1 MDGKKAVWC
10 FVLFVLVISVTA
22 CSRRTP
28 EQVGKTDISD
38 KEDGNAVT
46 VSENIPDALEQISDE
61 YKKPAQVQGRIERLD
76 YKTYESFSYAEKS
89 KQLDKTAYVYLPAD
103 YDKGQQYNIFYL
115 MHGGWSNETTWLGTP
130 EHPTEFKN
138 ILDHAIAD
146 GKIQPLIIVCPTY
159 NNTSGEDSA
168 DYSLALQLTDQ
179 YHQEL
184 AGDLI
189 PAVESKYSTFAED
202 TTEDGIKKSRDHRG
216 FGGFSMGSVTT
227 WHTFQYCLDYFRYF
241 MPMSG
246 NLSTDGEYMADMVRK
261 SGHDA
266 GDFFIYAMSG
276 TDDFAYSA
284 FKSQIEA
291 MAAVSDR
298 TFVMADNEKD
308 GNLAFREQ
316 EGGVHDGNYAS
327 QYTYNGFMW
336 FWNGGNKQGE
346 TVSEN
351 AYFTEDSTVGEVLA
365 DSAFGDF
372 GRLLFPADRSVPENA
387 TLSEVSSENVY
398 VWYSGIQ
405 PKKTVEIVNFLKTR
419 AESGEQI
426 FFPIY
431 SDKEIQADASKADT
445 GLFYFGGRKGNP
457 FAIMN
462 AGGGFMYVG
471 AMHDSFP
478 HALEVSKKGYNAF
491 ALIYRSDEAY
501 EDLARAVTYLYDH
514 AKELEIQAD
523 GYSLWGGS
531 AGARMAAV
539 LGNRDYLQELTGRK
553 DIPQA
558 SAVIMQYTGYA
569 DTSSADAPTYACVGT
584 SDGIASADTMK
595 SRLEKLD
602 NMGIPTEFH
611 SYKGLPHGFGIGT
624 GTVVEGWLDDA
635 VRFWETRQK
644 EFLSQ

>member
-10 FVLFVLVISVTA
+10 FVLFALVISVTA
-22 CSRRTP
+22 CSKRTS
-28 EQVGKTDISD
+28 EQVGKTDVSD
-38 KEDGNAVT
+38 KEEGEAVT
-46 VSENIPDALEQISDE
+46 VSDSIPDALEQVPDD
-61 YKKPAQVQGRIERLD
+61 YKKPAQVQGSIERLD

-130 EHPTEFKN
+130 EQPSEFKN

-146 GKIQPLIIVCPTY
+146 GKIKPLIIVCPTY

-168 DYSLALQLTDQ
+168 DYSLALKLTDQ

-184 AGDLI
+184 VGDLI
-189 PAVESKYSTFAED
+189 PAAESKYSTFAED
-202 TTEDGIKKSRDHRG
+202 TTEEGIKDSRDHRG
-216 FGGFSMGSVTT
+216 FGGFSMGSVAT

-246 NLSTDGEYMADMVRK
+246 NSSTDGEYMADMVRK
-261 SGHDA
+261 SGHAAD
-266 GDFFIYAMSG
+266 DFFIYAMSG

-291 MAAVSDR
+291 MAAASDK
-298 TFVMADNEKD
+298 TFVMADNEQE

-327 QYTYNGFMW
+327 QYTYNGLMW
-336 FWNGGNKQGE
+336 LWNG
-346 TVSEN
+346 EN
-351 AYFTEDSTVGEVLA
+351 
-365 DSAFGDF
+365 
-372 GRLLFPADRSVPENA
+372 R
-387 TLSEVSSENVY
+387 
-398 VWYSGIQ
+398 Q
-405 PKKTVEIVNFLKTR
+405 KTVEIVNHLKAR
-419 AESGEQI
+419 AEAGEKI
-426 FFPIY
+426 YFPIY
-431 SDKEIQADASKADT
+431 SKEEIREDASRADT
-445 GLFYFGGRKGNP
+445 GLFYFGGNP
-457 FAIMN
+457 GERFAVMN

-471 AMHDSFP
+471 AVHDSFP

-491 ALIYRSDEAY
+491 ALIYRPDKAY
-501 EDLARAVTYLYDH
+501 EDLARAITYLYDH
-514 AKELEIQAD
+514 AKELGIQAD

-558 SAVIMQYTGYA
+558 SAVIMQYTGYT

-595 SRLEKLD
+595 SRLEKLEK
-602 NMGIPTEFH
+602 MGIPTEFH
-611 SYKGLPHGFGIGT
+611 SYKGLSHGFGLGT
-624 GTVVEGWLDDA
+624 GTVAEGWLDDA
-635 VRFWETRQK
+635 VQFWERLEGTK
-644 EFLSQ
+644 